1 MSKITR
7 RHFLTIT
14 AGTAAASMV
23 GFPFI
28 AQAAKK
34 QVVVIGGG
42 SGGAIAAKYLRM
54 ADPTIEVT
62 IVEQNKHHY
71 TCFMSNEVLSGERT
85 IDSIKFNYDGLSKY
99 GIKMVYSRAL
109 GIDPDAKKVRLQDG
123 GSLAYDRLIVSP
135 GVDFKWD
142 AIEGYDASVID
153 KMPHA
158 WTAGPQTVILRQQ
171 LEAMKDGGTVI
182 IAPPPKP
189 FRCPPAPYERASQI
203 AHYMKHH
210 KPKSKVLILDANQA
224 FSKQALFIQGWE
236 KLYGYGT
243 DKSLIEWIPL
253 EEGGNVVAVDADE
266 MTVYAGEFEDEHT
279 ADVIN
284 VIPPQFAGK
293 IAVESGLANDS
304 GWCPVNQ
311 RTFESTLQKDIHVI
325 GDACITSKM
334 PKSAYAANSQAK
346 VCAEAIV
353 SVLQGREMA
362 DPSYVST
369 CYSIVGEDFGISVA
383 NIYHLEDGKILPVKG
398 AGGASSLEASAE
410 NRKSEVVYAHSWF
423 KNLTHE
429 MFN

>member
-1 MSKITR
+1 MSNITR

-14 AGTAAASMV
+14 AASMV

-28 AQAAKK
+28 APAAATKR

-62 IVEQNKHHY
+62 IVEQDKYYY

-85 IDSIKFNYDGLSKY
+85 IESIKFGYDGLSKY
-99 GIKMVYSRAL
+99 GIKMVYNRAL
-109 GIDPDAKKVRLQDG
+109 AIDPNAKKIRLQNGD
-123 GSLAYDRLIVSP
+123 SLAYDRLIVSP

-142 AIEGYDASVID
+142 AIDGYDASVID

-158 WTAGPQTVILRQQ
+158 WKAGSQTVVLRKQ

-182 IAPPPKP
+182 IAPPAKP
-189 FRCPPAPYERASQI
+189 FRCPSGPYERASQI
-203 AHYMKHH
+203 AHYLKHH

-224 FSKQALFIQGWE
+224 FSKQALFTQGWE

-243 DKSLIEWIPL
+243 DKSLIEWIPSDQ
-253 EEGGNVVAVDADE
+253 GGNIVSVDADN
-266 MTVYAGEFEDEHT
+266 MAVYAGEFEDEHT
-279 ADVIN
+279 GDVIN
-284 VIPPQFAGK
+284 VIPPQRAAK
-293 IAVESGLANDS
+293 IAVEAGLANDS

-311 RTFESTLQKDIHVI
+311 RTFESSLQKDIHVI
-325 GDACITSKM
+325 GDACITTKM

-353 SVLQGREMA
+353 ASMQGREMA
-362 DPSYVST
+362 EPSYVNS
-369 CYSIVGEDFGISVA
+369 CYSIVGKDFGISVA
-383 NIYHLEDGKILPVKG
+383 SIYHLKDGKIVAVKNS
-398 AGGASSLEASAE
+398 GGVSPLDASPEH
-410 NRKSEVVYAHSWF
+410 RKNEVIYAHSWF
-423 KNLTHE
+423 KNITHE